1 MHLSSS
7 NTLSNPLFANAWE
20 KRFAHG
26 DDFAQTMV
34 IEKGDN
40 HCSIPKTSD
49 MLPGFDQSATLTQ
62 MLNKWYESDNMISAL
77 VSNPVIVCF
86 DQRLSHLAL
95 RHQSISW
102 QLNLFK
108 CPANTYK
115 FGKLTDDASMAAHA
129 PEAPSLKCE
138 LQGCICCQMGHGMQ
152 RHIRSTCYPPFLPR
166 KQSLCPGFFRNCVFP
181 HVCACWKFFLPK
193 QYLKTLLKWKSKLTR
208 PKVRKIRV

>member
-1 MHLSSS
+1 MRLRTEESLVRMFMSWPRGYGRQEDASEFIQHFVKWTDS
-7 NTLSNPLFANAWE
+7 TLFANAWE

-26 DDFAQTMV
+26 YDFAQTMV

-77 VSNPVIVCF
+77 VSNSVIVCF
-86 DQRLSHLAL
+86 DQGLSHLAL

-102 QLNLFK
+102 QLNVFK
-108 CPANTYK
+108 CPANIYK
-115 FGKLTDDASMAAHA
+115 FGKLTDGASMAAHA

-138 LQGCICCQMGHGMQ
+138 LQGCICFQTGHGMQ
-152 RHIRSTCYPPFLPR
+152 RHIWSTC
-166 KQSLCPGFFRNCVFP
+166 
-181 HVCACWKFFLPK
+181 
-193 QYLKTLLKWKSKLTR
+193 
-208 PKVRKIRV
+208 